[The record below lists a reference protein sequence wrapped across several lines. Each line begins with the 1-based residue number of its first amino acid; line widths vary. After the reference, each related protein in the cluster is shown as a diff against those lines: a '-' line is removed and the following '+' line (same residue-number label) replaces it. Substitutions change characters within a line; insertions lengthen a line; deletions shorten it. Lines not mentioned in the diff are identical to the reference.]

1 VRRALAAID
10 CWRPHRPV
18 AVKRLRRS
26 YASINDLAI
35 DPERRKFLWD
45 APGPRPLD
53 HPGLTA
59 FGL

>member
-1 VRRALAAID
+1 LFDAHGLMRA
-10 CWRPHRPV
+10 RH
-18 AVKRLRRS
+18 
-26 YASINDLAI
+26 ASINDLAI
-35 DPERRKFLWD
+35 DVEQRKFLWD